1 LECELSSTKETGFRG
16 GHREHLASQAIL
28 ENDSM
33 CSSKAG
39 RSLHRCAQVV
49 NEVCGVVEKERS
61 YRIEVGETLM
71 AQETKFRVVLV
82 TCATLEEARKIARAV
97 VEQGLAACVNI
108 VTHAVESFYTWEG
121 KLENGS
127 EYLLLI
133 KTSAAQL
140 DALEKEIGQLHS
152 YDTPEF
158 IALPIV
164 AGSEKYLNWLED
176 SVNKP

>member
-1 LECELSSTKETGFRG
+1 MQRRRQRQELTRCVLRKRG
-16 GHREHLASQAIL
+16 KSVHRSVRA
-28 ENDSM
+28 
-33 CSSKAG
+33 
-39 RSLHRCAQVV
+39 V

-61 YRIEVGETLM
+61 YRIEFGETLM

-140 DALEKEIGQLHS
+140 EVLEREVTQLHS

-164 AGSEKYLNWLED
+164 AGSEKYLKWLKE
-176 SVNKP
+176 SVRGI

>member
-1 LECELSSTKETGFRG
+1 MT
-16 GHREHLASQAIL
+16 A
-28 ENDSM
+28 
-33 CSSKAG
+33 
-39 RSLHRCAQVV
+39 
-49 NEVCGVVEKERS
+49 
-61 YRIEVGETLM
+61 
-71 AQETKFRVVLV
+71 ETKFRVVLV

-97 VEQGLAACVNI
+97 VEKGLAACVSI

-140 DALEKEIGQLHS
+140 EELEKEIVQLHS

-158 IALPIV
+158 IALPVV
-164 AGSEKYLNWLED
+164 AGSEKYLKWLED